1 MNTGIVGSGFV
12 GATAAYALV
21 MRGVGR
27 RVVLVD
33 QNKLRAEAEAD
44 DNRHAVPF

>member
-1 MNTGIVGSGFV
+1 
-12 GATAAYALV
+12 V

-33 QNKLRAEAEAD
+33 MNRARAEAEAD
-44 DNRHAVPF
+44 DILHASGSDRR